1 MSDAPSWDR
10 RQYGPKA
17 MSRKLVP
24 VLLCAAFAIFAL
36 GAAAAHAAFPGKP
49 GPIAYSKTST
59 DEVGEG
65 MLERLGG
72 LFAYGLQGS
81 RQSRALT
88 TDPDDHNP
96 SYSADGRS
104 IVFVGEDEAGDSAVY
119 VMNSDGSDRRPV
131 ISDGAAPHFFP
142 SGRAIAFVRM
152 VEGRSHIFTIRLDGS
167 GLHQLTFGPYDDFDP
182 AVSPNGR
189 RIAFASDRDPDG
201 RRDRSD
207 VFAMGFDGS
216 GLRVLI
222 DGERNES
229 EPDFA
234 PSGRRLAFV
243 SGRGRGIGVF
253 VARANGSQVRR
264 LTPCNPFPPR
274 CRGYVSPAFS
284 PDGKR
289 IVALGL
295 GRRSS
300 TISLIRLAGG
310 VGRTIDSGGTEE
322 EGFGTHVGAPAW
334 GSLLGR

>member
-1 MSDAPSWDR
+1 MDR
-10 RQYGPKA
+10 KFTLA
-17 MSRKLVP
+17 LIS
-24 VLLCAAFAIFAL
+24 AAIVSLAI
-36 GAAAAHAAFPGKP
+36 GVGTAAAAFPGKP

-59 DEVGEG
+59 DETGEG

-72 LFAYGLQGS
+72 LFAYGLAGN

-88 TDPDDHNP
+88 TDPDDHSP

-104 IVFVGEDEAGDSAVY
+104 IVFVGEGEAGASAIY
-119 VMNSDGSDRRPV
+119 VMNGDGSDRRLV
-131 ISDGAAPHFFP
+131 IGDGAAPHFFP
-142 SGRAIAFVRM
+142 SGAAVAFART
-152 VEGRSHIFTIRLDGS
+152 VEGHSHIFTVRLDGS
-167 GLHQLTFGPYDDFDP
+167 GLRQLTFGPYDDSDP
-182 AVSPNGR
+182 AVSPNGKS
-189 RIAFASDRDPDG
+189 IAFSSDRDPDG

-207 VFAMGFDGS
+207 IFVMAADGS
-216 GLRVLI
+216 KPRVLI

-243 SGRGRGIGVF
+243 SNRGRGIGVF
-253 VARANGSQVRR
+253 VARADGSRVTR

-284 PDGKR
+284 SNGKQ
-289 IVALGL
+289 IAALGL

-300 TISLIRLAGG
+300 TVALIRLAGG

-334 GSLLGR
+334 GPVPGS

>member
-1 MSDAPSWDR
+1 MD
-10 RQYGPKA
+10 
-17 MSRKLVP
+17 RKLAP
-24 VLLCAAFAIFAL
+24 MLLSVVAL
-36 GAAAAHAAFPGKP
+36 LLVIGAGPAAASFPGKP
-49 GPIAYSKTST
+49 GPIAYAKTST

-65 MLERLGG
+65 TLERLGG
-72 LFAYGLQGS
+72 IFAYGLAGS
-81 RQSRALT
+81 RRPSPLT
-88 TDPDDHNP
+88 SDPDDHSP

-104 IVFVGEDEAGDSAVY
+104 IVFVGEGTTGGSAIY
-119 VMNSDGSDRRPV
+119 VMDSDGSDRRLV
-131 ISDGAAPHFFP
+131 VDDGAAPHFFP

-152 VEGRSHIFTIRLDGS
+152 AEGHSHVFTVRLDGS
-167 GLHQLTFGPYDDFDP
+167 GLRQLTFGPYDDSDP

-189 RIAFASDRDPDG
+189 RIAFAGERDPDG

-207 VFAMGFDGS
+207 IFVMAPDGS

-243 SGRGRGIGVF
+243 SNRGRGTGVF
-253 VARANGSQVRR
+253 VARADGSRVKR

-274 CRGYVSPAFS
+274 CRGYVDPAFS

-289 IVALGL
+289 IAVLGL

-300 TISLIRLAGG
+300 TISLIRADGGG
-310 VGRTIDSGGTEE
+310 VGKTVDSGGTEE
-322 EGFGTHVGAPAW
+322 EGFGSHVGAPAW
-334 GSLLGR
+334 GPLPGS

>member
-1 MSDAPSWDR
+1 MI
-10 RQYGPKA
+10 
-17 MSRKLVP
+17 RKLVP
-24 VLLCAAFAIFAL
+24 TTLCATVVLLTV
-36 GAAAAHAAFPGKP
+36 GPGTSPAAFPGKP

-59 DEVGEG
+59 DETGEG

-72 LFAYGLQGS
+72 LFAYGLAGN

-88 TDPDDHNP
+88 TDPDDHSP

-104 IVFVGEDEAGDSAVY
+104 IVFVGEGEAGASAIY
-119 VMNSDGSDRRPV
+119 AMNSDGSDRRLV
-131 ISDGAAPHFFP
+131 SGDGAAPHFFP
-142 SGRAIAFVRM
+142 SGRAVAFARR
-152 VEGRSHIFTIRLDGS
+152 VEGHSHIFTVRLDGS
-167 GLHQLTFGPYDDFDP
+167 GLRQLTFGPYEDSDP

-189 RIAFASDRDPDG
+189 SIAFSSDRDPDG

-207 VFAMGFDGS
+207 IFAIAADGS
-216 GLRVLI
+216 NLRVLI

-243 SGRGRGIGVF
+243 SNRGRGIGVF
-253 VARANGSQVRR
+253 VARADGRRVRR

-284 PDGKR
+284 PNGKQ
-289 IVALGL
+289 IAALGL

-300 TISLIRLAGG
+300 TVGLIRLDGG

-334 GSLLGR
+334 GPLPGS

>member
-1 MSDAPSWDR
+1 MDR
-10 RQYGPKA
+10 KFA
-17 MSRKLVP
+17 A
-24 VLLCAAFAIFAL
+24 VLLSAAVAL
-36 GAAAAHAAFPGKP
+36 LAVGVAPATAAFPGKP

-59 DEVGEG
+59 DETGEG
-65 MLERLGG
+65 TLERLGG
-72 LFAYGLQGS
+72 LFAYGLAGN

-88 TDPDDHNP
+88 TDPDDHSP

-104 IVFVGEDEAGDSAVY
+104 IVFVGEGEAGASSIYA
-119 VMNSDGSDRRPV
+119 MNSDGSGRRLV
-131 ISDGAAPHFFP
+131 IGDGAAPHFFP
-142 SGRAIAFVRM
+142 SGAAIAFTRT
-152 VEGRSHIFTIRLDGS
+152 VEGHSHIFTVRLDGS
-167 GLHQLTFGPYDDFDP
+167 GLRQLTFGPYDDSDP

-189 RIAFASDRDPDG
+189 RIAFASERDPDG

-207 VFAMGFDGS
+207 IFTMAADGS
-216 GLRVLI
+216 KLRVLI

-253 VARANGSQVRR
+253 VARADGRRVRR

-284 PDGKR
+284 PNGKQ
-289 IVALGL
+289 IAALGL

-300 TISLIRLAGG
+300 TVALIRLDGG

-334 GSLLGR
+334 GPVPGS